1 MPIYDV
7 HLFPLVRVKVRGVEA
22 DSQIAAIGKAEAVV
36 NLNQLF
42 DRTGDVDTEYAEE
55 ISHYLV
61 DEEEDPEFERSEF
74 YHFKDGVLQK
84 GSGDS
89 GNTRA

>member
-22 DSQIAAIGKAEAVV
+22 DSQIAAIGKAEAMV
-36 NLNQLF
+36 NLPRLF
-42 DRTGDVDTEYAEE
+42 DRTGEVDTEYAEE
-55 ISHYLV
+55 ISHFLV
-61 DEEEDPEFERSEF
+61 DEEGDPDFERSEW

-84 GSGDS
+84 GSGDG